1 MTSLADQ
8 ESAVQDFCYALQQH
22 QRNCERLGRY
32 TEAEI
37 AKARLAELK
46 QHEESRRRE
55 TLRARQLAEVL
66 AVEEAHMMVR
76 CHGCGCGCGR
86 GRAARGAR
94 DAGFLRSQVQAAQFW
109 LSERGGYAVPF
120 WQIASRVLTRLRN
133 PSSLPSSHPQFPAGV
148 PAV

>member
-8 ESAVQDFCYALQQH
+8 ESAVEDFLYALQQH

-66 AVEEAHMMVR
+66 AVEEAHMMVS
-76 CHGCGCGCGR
+76 
-86 GRAARGAR
+86 ARER
-94 DAGFLRSQVQAAQFW
+94 VS
-109 LSERGGYAVPF
+109 SERVRALLRAYAR
-120 WQIASRVLTRLRN
+120 ACARV
-133 PSSLPSSHPQFPAGV
+133 
-148 PAV
+148 

>member
-76 CHGCGCGCGR
+76 CHACGCGCGCGCGR
-86 GRAARGAR
+86 GRAASGAR
-94 DAGFLRSQVQAAQFW
+94 VGAILFLGIR
-109 LSERGGYAVPF
+109 LAVLQRPR
-120 WQIASRVLTRLRN
+120 QHGNNSVARAS
-133 PSSLPSSHPQFPAGV
+133 PA
-148 PAV
+148 

>member
-8 ESAVQDFCYALQQH
+8 ESAVQDFLYALQQH

-66 AVEEAHMMVR
+66 AVEEAHMMVSAR
-76 CHGCGCGCGR
+76 VQRVRTLAPGGSCSTGR
-86 GRAARGAR
+86 IAASWAPPACVAIAGGSPRALADLGAPPR
-94 DAGFLRSQVQAAQFW
+94 
-109 LSERGGYAVPF
+109 
-120 WQIASRVLTRLRN
+120 
-133 PSSLPSSHPQFPAGV
+133 PSAGV
-148 PAV
+148 PAVQLAAGREGRGL